1 VESETGRCEVSARK
15 KAQPPRPPVTLG
27 GWKTRDGS
35 RALVAASNPDAA
47 APAYWVGWKQSPR
60 DGSWCPCSWHKCGA
74 FARTTQSDDDLI
86 RPWVDKPKPPEWDW
100 SKTSPWHNWL
110 VLGRSGERWWLYA
123 EKPTWSERDQ
133 CWACMTQPH
142 RVPDEFAPKW
152 KGHPK
157 DSFVERPAK

>member
-1 VESETGRCEVSARK
+1 MSAHK

-35 RALVAASNPDAA
+35 RALVAASNPDAV

-100 SKTSPWHNWL
+100 SKISPWHNWL
-110 VLGRSGERWWLYA
+110 VADRSGECWWLCS
-123 EKPTWSERDQ
+123 EKPTWSEKHQ
-133 CWACMTQPH
+133 SWTTMSHPH
-142 RVPDEFAPKW
+142 QVPAEFAPKW
-152 KGHPK
+152 KGHTK
-157 DSFVERPAK
+157 DSLIERPNK